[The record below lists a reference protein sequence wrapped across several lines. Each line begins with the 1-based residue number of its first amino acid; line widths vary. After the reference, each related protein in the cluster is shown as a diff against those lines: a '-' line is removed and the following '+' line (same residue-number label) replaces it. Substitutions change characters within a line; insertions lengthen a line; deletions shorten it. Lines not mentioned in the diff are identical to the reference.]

1 MVPGRRTG
9 AGWLTVSLLGSLPRA
24 ALPCNFR
31 FFRGPGLAEATHA
44 THQIHGMADEKRPT
58 SRTWLGYLLIAA
70 AALVFSGIFKP
81 PGPPLVPYDE
91 AVAEVR
97 RGEVAAAVVKP
108 DEIELVRRAG
118 EQRPEERVRV
128 TRLPGVE
135 DEPIV
140 RALLEQ
146 QVRIEAK
153 SARSAAW
160 TQVALWLLPLLLINA
175 VFFMMLRRAGQGAG
189 GPLGFLRSKAK
200 IYDRSKQD
208 PVRFSDVAGVDEAKD
223 ELVEVIDFLKEPSRY
238 RSLGGRIPRGLLLV
252 GPPGTGKTLLARAVA
267 GEANVPFFSLNA
279 SEFVEMFVGL
289 GAARVRELF
298 EEARKSAPSIVFI
311 DEIDAVGRTRGGL
324 SALST
329 HDEREQTLHQLL
341 AELDGF
347 DARTT
352 VILMA
357 ATNRPE
363 VLDPALMRPGRFDRQ
378 VIVDRPDLR
387 GREAIL
393 AVHARRVPLA
403 KDVDLGLVA
412 RRTPGMVGADLAK
425 IVNEA
430 ALAGAR
436 RGAREIGQADFDEAL
451 DRSQL
456 GLRRRGQIMTAEE
469 RRRVAYH
476 EAGHALVALAL
487 PAADPVERVSIVAR
501 TIGALGVTIQV
512 PRDERQLVT
521 EQEIESRVT
530 VMLGGRA
537 AEEIALGQVSSGA
550 HDDLGRATA
559 LVREMVTRLGMSRRL
574 GLPALSRQVGAP
586 MLGVIQEERTCSDET
601 AREVDEEVRE
611 RLGEMYLKAKQL
623 LVDRRE
629 GLEAA
634 AEALVLKETLRGDE
648 LEQIAAMSVR
658 RKIAVGSPSAA

>member
-1 MVPGRRTG
+1 MAEDRKP
-9 AGWLTVSLLGSLPRA
+9 ASRA
-24 ALPCNFR
+24 
-31 FFRGPGLAEATHA
+31 
-44 THQIHGMADEKRPT
+44 
-58 SRTWLGYLLIAA
+58 WLGTLMVALLI
-70 AALVFSGIFKP
+70 LLFSRLLKP
-81 PGPPLVPYDE
+81 PGPELVPYNE
-91 AVAEVR
+91 AIAEVE
-97 RGEVAAAVVKP
+97 RGEITSAVVKP
-108 DEIELVRRAG
+108 DEIVLARKDDPGRTKD
-118 EQRPEERVRV
+118 RIRV
-128 TRLPGVE
+128 TRLPGV
-135 DEPIV
+135 DNEPIV
-140 RALLEQ
+140 RALLDK

-153 SARSAAW
+153 SAQTSAW
-160 TQVALWLLPLLLINA
+160 VQVALWLLPLVLINA
-175 VFFMMLRRAGQGAG
+175 AFFMMLRRAGPGTGGA
-189 GPLGFLRSKAK
+189 LGFLRSRAK
-200 IYDRSKQD
+200 VYDRSQQE
-208 PVRFSDVAGVDEAKD
+208 PVRFSEVAGVDEAKE
-223 ELVEVIDFLKEPSRY
+223 ELVEVVDFLTEPSRY
-238 RSLGGRIPRGLLLV
+238 RSLGGRIPRGLLLI

-267 GEANVPFFSLNA
+267 GEAHVPFFSLNA

-298 EEARKSAPSIVFI
+298 EQARRSAPSIVFI

-324 SALST
+324 GAIAA

-363 VLDPALMRPGRFDRQ
+363 VLDPALLRPGRFDRQ

-403 KDVDLGLVA
+403 RDVDLSLIA

-436 RGAREIGQADFDEAL
+436 RGAKEIAQSDFDEAL

-456 GLRRRGQIMTAEE
+456 GLRRRGQIMTPEE
-469 RRRVAYH
+469 RRRIAYH
-476 EAGHALVALAL
+476 EAGHALVALTL

-501 TIGALGVTIQV
+501 TIGVLGATIQV
-512 PRDERQLVT
+512 PRDERHIVT
-521 EQEIESRVT
+521 EQELESRIA

-537 AEEIALGQVSSGA
+537 AEEIALGEVSSGA
-550 HDDLGRATA
+550 HDDLGRATG
-559 LVREMVTRLGMSRRL
+559 LLREMVTRLGMSRRL
-574 GLPALSRQVGAP
+574 GLPALARNTGPS
-586 MLGVIQEERTCSDET
+586 MLGVVQEERICSEDT
-601 AREVDEEVRE
+601 AREIDEELRE
-611 RLGEMYLKAKQL
+611 RLGELYLKAKQL
-623 LVDRRE
+623 LLDRRE

-634 AEALVLKETLRGDE
+634 AEALVLKETLSGEE
-648 LEQIAAMSVR
+648 LARIAAGSAR
-658 RKIAVGSPSAA
+658 RMITVGAPSAA

>member
-1 MVPGRRTG
+1 M
-9 AGWLTVSLLGSLPRA
+9 L
-24 ALPCNFR
+24 
-31 FFRGPGLAEATHA
+31 
-44 THQIHGMADEKRPT
+44 
-58 SRTWLGYLLIAA
+58 
-70 AALVFSGIFKP
+70 
-81 PGPPLVPYDE
+81 
-91 AVAEVR
+91 
-97 RGEVAAAVVKP
+97 
-108 DEIELVRRAG
+108 
-118 EQRPEERVRV
+118 
-128 TRLPGVE
+128 
-135 DEPIV
+135 
-140 RALLEQ
+140 
-146 QVRIEAK
+146 
-153 SARSAAW
+153 
-160 TQVALWLLPLLLINA
+160 
-175 VFFMMLRRAGQGAG
+175 LRRAGQGGG
-189 GPLGFLRSKAK
+189 GPLGFFRSKAK
-200 IYDRSKQD
+200 VYDRSREE

-223 ELVEVIDFLKEPSRY
+223 ELVEIVDFLKNPSRY
-238 RSLGGRIPRGLLLV
+238 RSLGGRIPRGLLLI

-267 GEANVPFFSLNA
+267 GEANVPFLSLNA

-298 EEARKSAPSIVFI
+298 EQARKTAPSIVFI

-324 SALST
+324 GALAT

-352 VILMA
+352 VILMS

-363 VLDPALMRPGRFDRQ
+363 VLDPALLRPGRFDRQ

-393 AVHARRVPLA
+393 QVHARRLPLA
-403 KDVDLGLVA
+403 AGVDLALVA

-436 RGAREIGQADFDEAL
+436 RGAREITQGDFDEAL

-456 GLRRRGQIMTAEE
+456 GLRRRGRIMTADE

-501 TIGALGVTIQV
+501 TIGALGATIQV
-512 PRDERQLVT
+512 PRDERHIVT
-521 EQEIESRVT
+521 EHELESRVA

-537 AEEIALGQVSSGA
+537 AEEVALAEVSSGA

-559 LVREMVTRLGMSRRL
+559 IVREMITRLGMSRRL
-574 GLPALSRQVGAP
+574 GLPALSRSGGAP
-586 MLGVIQEERTCSDET
+586 LLGVVQEERLCSEQT
-601 AREVDEEVRE
+601 AREIDEEVRE
-611 RLGEMYLKAKQL
+611 RLGELYLKAKQL
-623 LVDRRE
+623 LVDRRD

-634 AEALVLKETLRGDE
+634 AEALVLKETLSGEE
-648 LEQIAAMSVR
+648 LA
-658 RKIAVGSPSAA
+658 KIAGAAASARRLIPVGSPSPSAA

>member
-1 MVPGRRTG
+1 
-9 AGWLTVSLLGSLPRA
+9 
-24 ALPCNFR
+24 
-31 FFRGPGLAEATHA
+31 
-44 THQIHGMADEKRPT
+44 MADEKRPA
-58 SRTWLGYLLIAA
+58 SRVWLGYLLIAVA
-70 AALVFSGIFKP
+70 ILVLSGIVRSR
-81 PGPPLVPYDE
+81 GRPLVSYDE

-97 RGEVAAAVVKP
+97 RGEIAAATVKP
-108 DEIELVRRAG
+108 DEIELVRRGTA
-118 EQRPEERVRV
+118 QRPEERVRV

-140 RALLEQ
+140 KALLDQ
-146 QVRIEAK
+146 HVRIDAK
-153 SARSAAW
+153 IPQTSVW
-160 TQVALWLLPLLLINA
+160 MQVAIWLLPLLLINA
-175 VFFMMLRRAGQGAG
+175 AFFMVLRRAGQGAG

-223 ELVEVIDFLKEPSRY
+223 ELVEVVDFLKEPSRY
-238 RSLGGRIPRGLLLV
+238 RSLGGRIPRGLLLI

-324 SALST
+324 GALAT

-363 VLDPALMRPGRFDRQ
+363 VLDPALLRPGRFDRQ

-403 KDVDLGLVA
+403 DDVDLGLVA

-537 AEEIALGQVSSGA
+537 AEELALGQVSSGA

-574 GLPALSRQVGAP
+574 GLAALARTVGAP
-586 MLGVIQEERTCSDET
+586 MLGVLQEERTCSEET

-629 GLEAA
+629 GLEAV
-634 AEALVLKETLRGDE
+634 AEALVLKETLRGEE
-648 LEQIAAMSVR
+648 LAQIAAVSTR
-658 RKIAVGSPSAA
+658 RKIAVGPPSAA

>member
-1 MVPGRRTG
+1 M
-9 AGWLTVSLLGSLPRA
+9 RA
-24 ALPCNFR
+24 W
-31 FFRGPGLAEATHA
+31 
-44 THQIHGMADEKRPT
+44 I
-58 SRTWLGYLLIAA
+58 GYLLIAA
-70 AALVFSGIFKP
+70 VVLLFSGLLKP
-81 PGPPLVPYDE
+81 PGPRLVPYDE
-91 AVAEVR
+91 AVAAVR
-97 RGEVAAAVVKP
+97 RGEIASAVVKP
-108 DEIELVRRAG
+108 DEIELRRRGDA
-118 EQRPEERVRV
+118 ERPEERVRV

-135 DEPIV
+135 DEPLV
-140 RALLEQ
+140 RALLDGE
-146 QVRIEAK
+146 VGIEAK
-153 SARSAAW
+153 SAQSSAW
-160 TQVALWLLPLLLINA
+160 LQVAVWLLPLILINA
-175 VFFMMLRRAGQGAG
+175 LFFMMLRRAGQGPG

-200 IYDRSKQD
+200 VYDRSRQE

-223 ELVEVIDFLKEPSRY
+223 ELIEVVDFLKEPSRY
-238 RSLGGRIPRGLLLV
+238 RSLGGRIPRGLLLI

-267 GEANVPFFSLNA
+267 GEADVPFYSLNA

-298 EEARKSAPSIVFI
+298 EQARKSAPSIVFI

-324 SALST
+324 SAIST

-363 VLDPALMRPGRFDRQ
+363 VLDPALLRPGRFDRQ

-393 AVHARRVPLA
+393 AVHARRVPLGN
-403 KDVDLGLVA
+403 DVDLGLVA

-436 RGAREIGQADFDEAL
+436 RGAKELAQADFDEAL
-451 DRSQL
+451 DRSLL
-456 GLRRRGQIMTAEE
+456 GLRRRGQIMTPEE

-521 EQEIESRVT
+521 EQEIESRIT

-537 AEEIALGQVSSGA
+537 AEEIALGEVSSGA

-559 LVREMVTRLGMSRRL
+559 LAREMVTRLGMSRRL
-574 GLPALSRQVGAP
+574 GLPTLSRNLGAP
-586 MLGVIQEERTCSDET
+586 LLGVVQEERTCSEET

-623 LVDRRE
+623 LHDRRE
-629 GLEAA
+629 SLEAA
-634 AEALVLKETLRGDE
+634 AEALVLKETLSGEE
-648 LEQIAAMSVR
+648 LTRLLAVSTRRAAPAGAS
-658 RKIAVGSPSAA
+658 SAA

>member
-1 MVPGRRTG
+1 M
-9 AGWLTVSLLGSLPRA
+9 
-24 ALPCNFR
+24 
-31 FFRGPGLAEATHA
+31 AEAEQRKA
-44 THQIHGMADEKRPT
+44 P
-58 SRTWLGYLLIAA
+58 SRAWLVYVLV
-70 AALVFSGIFKP
+70 ALAVLFFSGILTP
-81 PGPPLVPYDE
+81 RGPKAIPYDQ
-91 AVAEVR
+91 AVAMVRQGEVASAVVGPDEVVLVR
-97 RGEVAAAVVKP
+97 RGA
-108 DEIELVRRAG
+108 DGQAG
-118 EQRPEERVRV
+118 ERVRT

-135 DEPIV
+135 DEPLV
-140 RALLEQ
+140 QALLER
-146 QVRIEAK
+146 QVAIEARK
-153 SARSAAW
+153 ASVPWWVQA
-160 TQVALWLLPLLLINA
+160 ALWIVPILLINLL
-175 VFFMMLRRAGQGAG
+175 FFSLIRRAAAQGGGGG
-189 GPLGFLRSKAK
+189 GPMGLLRARVRR
-200 IYDRSKQD
+200 YDRARQQE
-208 PVRFSDVAGVDEAKD
+208 PVRFADVAGVDEAKE
-223 ELVEVIDFLKEPSRY
+223 ELVEVVDFLRAPGRY
-238 RSLGGRIPRGLLLV
+238 RALGGRIPRGILLI

-289 GAARVRELF
+289 GAARVRDLF
-298 EEARKSAPSIVFI
+298 EQARKNAPSIVFI
-311 DEIDAVGRTRGGL
+311 DEIDAVGRTRGGVG
-324 SALST
+324 ALAA

-347 DARTT
+347 DARAT

-363 VLDPALMRPGRFDRQ
+363 VLDPALLRPGRFDRQ

-393 AVHARRVPLA
+393 EVHARRMPLGP
-403 KDVDLGLVA
+403 DVDLGAVA

-436 RGAREIGQADFDEAL
+436 RGAREIGPIDFEEAL
-451 DRSQL
+451 DRAQL
-456 GLRRRGQIMTAEE
+456 GLRRRGQIMTPDE

-501 TIGALGVTIQV
+501 TIGALGATIQV
-512 PRDERQLVT
+512 PRDERHIIT
-521 EQEIESRVT
+521 EQEIESRVA

-537 AEEIALGQVSSGA
+537 AEEIALGEVSSGA

-574 GLPALSRQVGAP
+574 GLPALTRNVGSP
-586 MLGVIQEERTCSDET
+586 LLGVTQEERLCSEST
-601 AREVDEEVRE
+601 AREIDEEIRE
-611 RLGEMYLKAKQL
+611 RLGELYIKAKQIL
-623 LVDRRE
+623 LGRRE

-634 AEALVLKETLRGDE
+634 AEALIARETLSGEE
-648 LEQIAAMSVR
+648 LQRVAASAAGPR
-658 RKIAVGSPSAA
+658 IAVA

>member
-1 MVPGRRTG
+1 
-9 AGWLTVSLLGSLPRA
+9 
-24 ALPCNFR
+24 
-31 FFRGPGLAEATHA
+31 
-44 THQIHGMADEKRPT
+44 MADEKRPT

>member
-1 MVPGRRTG
+1 
-9 AGWLTVSLLGSLPRA
+9 
-24 ALPCNFR
+24 
-31 FFRGPGLAEATHA
+31 
-44 THQIHGMADEKRPT
+44 MADEKRPV

-70 AALVFSGIFKP
+70 AILVFSGIVKP

-97 RGEVAAAVVKP
+97 RGEVAAALVKP
-108 DEIELVRRAG
+108 DEIELVRRGGAPRPEERG
-118 EQRPEERVRV
+118 GAPRPEERVRV

-160 TQVALWLLPLLLINA
+160 TQAAIWLLPLLLVNA
-175 VFFMMLRRAGQGAG
+175 LFFVMLRRAGQGAG

-200 IYDRSKQD
+200 IYDRSRQD

-223 ELVEVIDFLKEPSRY
+223 ELVEVVDYLKEPSRY

-267 GEANVPFFSLNA
+267 GEADVPFFSLNA

-363 VLDPALMRPGRFDRQ
+363 VLDPALLRPGRFDRQ

-403 KDVDLGLVA
+403 SDVDLGLVA

-436 RGAREIGQADFDEAL
+436 RGATQIGQADFDEAL

-487 PAADPVERVSIVAR
+487 PGADPVERVSIVAR

-574 GLPALSRQVGAP
+574 GLPALARNVGAP
-586 MLGVIQEERTCSDET
+586 MLGVLQEERTCSEAT

-629 GLEAA
+629 GLEAV
-634 AEALVLKETLRGDE
+634 AEALVLKETLRGEE
-648 LEQIAAMSVR
+648 LEQIAAVSTR
-658 RKIAVGSPSAA
+658 RKISVGSPSAA